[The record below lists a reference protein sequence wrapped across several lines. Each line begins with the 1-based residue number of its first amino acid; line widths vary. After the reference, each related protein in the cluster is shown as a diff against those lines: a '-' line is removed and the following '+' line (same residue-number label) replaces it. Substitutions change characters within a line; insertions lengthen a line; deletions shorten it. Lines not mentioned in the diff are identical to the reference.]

1 MNTKGELPGKINAI
15 RVCTDQ
21 IELGVLTH
29 GSVHYY
35 QPTQEKQHVSLTMT
49 KKGMDGYPSG
59 SLHPIFSQNLP
70 EGFNRRFIAEKL
82 ARYAKVNDMY
92 LLALQGDQG
101 IGMLSYKSELNLPK
115 AESLSLSEILSY
127 SSNEPLFPQLLER
140 YYLRNSLAG
149 MQPKVSIPNA
159 TTIQTDR
166 TVQQRDLI
174 VKSFDSEFPLLTVNE
189 FVCMEAARKC
199 GLKPSKT
206 YLSENLETYVVERF
220 DKTSDG
226 IRLGYEDFTTLM
238 RKPND
243 PDAKYTGSYEALLKA
258 TYIYTGRPTEVEK
271 IYKYIV
277 FNCLIGNGDAHLK
290 NFALQYSPNMENI
303 FVSPPFD
310 ITHTLIYQTIDHKMA
325 LKLEGSKEFPNASHL
340 IKLAQSDQF
349 KIRNPKEIIESLS
362 ESIMDYLKSSNEV
375 QLFDGLRTSIEHSI
389 ANTMTSN
396 ISGKNYR
403 HDKKK
408 KFE

>member
-1 MNTKGELPGKINAI
+1 MNTQINLPSKITSI
-15 RVCTDQ
+15 RVCSNHT
-21 IELGVLTH
+21 ELGMLTQ
-29 GSVHYY
+29 GSVHHY
-35 QPTQEKQHVSLTMT
+35 QPTQEKQHISLTMT
-49 KKGMDGYPSG
+49 QKGMDGYSSG

-70 EGFNRRFIAEKL
+70 EGFNRQFIASRL

-92 LLALQGDQG
+92 LLALQGEQG
-101 IGMLSYKSELNLPK
+101 IGILSYQSELNLP
-115 AESLSLSEILSY
+115 ETQSLSLDAILSY
-127 SSNEPLFPQLLER
+127 NSHEPLFPQLLEK

-149 MQPKVSIPNA
+149 MQPKVSIANA
-159 TTIQTDR
+159 TTVQTDR
-166 TVQQRDLI
+166 TVQQKDLI

-189 FVCMEAARKC
+189 FVCMQAASAC
-199 GLKPSKT
+199 GLEPPKT

-220 DKTSDG
+220 DKRSDG
-226 IRLGYEDFTTLM
+226 TRLGYEDFTTLM

-258 TYIYTGRPTEVEK
+258 TYRYTGSPSEVEK
-271 IYKYIV
+271 MYQYIV

-290 NFALQYSPNMENI
+290 NFALQYSADMQHI

-310 ITHTLIYQTIDHKMA
+310 ITHTLIYQTIDHRMA
-325 LKLEGSKEFPNASHL
+325 LKLEGSKEFPNRSHL
-340 IKLAQSDQF
+340 IKLAESDQF

-362 ESIMDYLKSSNEV
+362 DGIMDYLKSSNEI
-375 QLFDGLRTSIEHSI
+375 QLFDGLRPSIEHSI

-396 ISGKNYR
+396 SLGKNYR

>member
-1 MNTKGELPGKINAI
+1 MNKPLNLPSKINTILVSA
-15 RVCTDQ
+15 DQ
-21 IELGVLTH
+21 IETGVLTH
-29 GSVHYY
+29 GSVHHY

-49 KKGMDGYPSG
+49 QKGMDGYSSG

-101 IGMLSYKSELNLPK
+101 IGLLSYKSELNLPE
-115 AESLSLSEILSY
+115 AEPLSLGEILSY
-127 SSNEPLFPQLLER
+127 SSNEPLFPQLLEK

-149 MQPKVSIPNA
+149 MQPKVSVPNA

-174 VKSFDSEFPLLTVNE
+174 VKSFDTEFPLLTVNE
-189 FVCMEAARKC
+189 FVCMEAARAC
-199 GLKPSKT
+199 GLEPPKT

-226 IRLGYEDFTTLM
+226 TKLGYEDFTTLM
-238 RKPND
+238 RKHND
-243 PDAKYTGSYEALLKA
+243 PAAKYSGSYEALLKA
-258 TYIYTGRPTEVEK
+258 TYLYTRSPTEVEK

-290 NFALQYSPNMENI
+290 NFALQYSSDMENI

-310 ITHTLIYQTIDHKMA
+310 ITHTLIYETIDSKMA
-325 LKLEGSKEFPNASHL
+325 LKLEGSKEFPNVTHL
-340 IKLAQSDQF
+340 LKLAQSDEIM
-349 KIRNPKEIIESLS
+349 IRNPKEIIESLS
-362 ESIMDYLKSSNEV
+362 ENILDYLKVSNEIH
-375 QLFDGLRTSIEHSI
+375 LFDGLRASIERSI
-389 ANTMTSN
+389 SSIMTSN
-396 ISGKNYR
+396 ISITNYR